1 MGTPAH
7 CTLTHGKEH
16 GDLRPLVNFFGSKAE
31 QWRITKIIP
40 KIWRRETSA
49 TRAIMAI
56 SSKLRPKWFKNPP
69 KLTETT
75 PLPKI
80 QWEKMKIENFLSEV
94 SAGQQP
100 IRNSVSTSGNMVRLK
115 ASP

>member
-7 CTLTHGKEH
+7 CTLTYGKEH
-16 GDLRPLVNFFGSKAE
+16 VYLRPLVNFFGSKAE

-69 KLTETT
+69 KLTEAMEEATNGDNGHDSAYQD
-75 PLPKI
+75 PVGSI
-80 QWEKMKIENFLSEV
+80 HV
-94 SAGQQP
+94 SRRMDSSADDQ
-100 IRNSVSTSGNMVRLK
+100 M
-115 ASP
+115 